1 MLESLGRKMPPTKA
15 SSAPESNQAEGLLLV
30 DKPAGITS
38 HDAVQVVRRAYD
50 QSSVGH
56 LGTLDPF
63 ATGLLVM
70 LLGRTTRLAT
80 FIDGDPKVYEAVV
93 AFGTETNTD
102 DLTGDVVRTAP
113 VPSEQDVRAAVAALT
128 GEIQQIPPAF
138 SAKQIDGK
146 RAYVSARKGEQLE
159 LKPVTVK
166 VFDWKIDSFSGAEL
180 RATISCSG
188 GTYIRSLARDLGR
201 ATGSAAHLAALRRT
215 RSGDFDVA
223 NAVSLDTIKTSPPV
237 PISLLV
243 VPKI

>member
-1 MLESLGRKMPPTKA
+1 M
-15 SSAPESNQAEGLLLV
+15 LLV

-38 HDAVQVVRRAYD
+38 HDAVQIVRRAYD

-80 FIDGDPKVYEAVV
+80 FIDGDPKVYEAVI

-102 DLTGDVVRTAP
+102 DLTGNPVRSAP
-113 VPSEQDVRAAVAALT
+113 APAESEIREAIKKLT
-128 GEIQQIPPAF
+128 GEIQQVPPAF

-146 RAYVSARKGEQLE
+146 RAYVSARKGEQME
-159 LKPVTVK
+159 LKPVSVTV
-166 VFDWKIDSFSGAEL
+166 FGWDALSYSNGEL
-180 RATISCSG
+180 TATISCSG

-201 ATGSAAHLAALRRT
+201 ATGSAAHLKSLRRI
-215 RSGDFDVA
+215 RSGKFDVA
-223 NAVSLDTIKTSPPV
+223 NAVTLDTIKNSPPA
-237 PISLLV
+237 PTTLLV
-243 VPKI
+243 VPEQR

>member
-1 MLESLGRKMPPTKA
+1 MPPTKS
-15 SSAPESNQAEGLLLV
+15 SSASDSNQAEGLLLV

-38 HDAVQVVRRAYD
+38 HDAVQIVRRAYD

-70 LLGRTTRLAT
+70 LLGRATRLAT
-80 FIDGDPKVYEAVV
+80 FIDGDPKVYEAVI
-93 AFGTETNTD
+93 AFGSETNTD
-102 DLTGDVVRTAP
+102 DLTGDLVRNAAA
-113 VPSEQDVRAAVAALT
+113 PSEKEVLSAIKDLT
-128 GEIQQIPPAF
+128 GRIDQVPPAF

-146 RAYVSARKGEQLE
+146 RAYVSARKGEQVE
-159 LKPVTVK
+159 LKAVSVEI
-166 VFDWKIDSFSGAEL
+166 FEWKIESFSEGML

-201 ATGSAAHLAALRRT
+201 ATGSAAHLAALRRI

-223 NAVSLDTIKTSPPV
+223 NAVSLDTIKSHPPAPV
-237 PISLLV
+237 LLQV
-243 VPKI
+243 VPRT